1 MQHQKQHAT
10 QEKFGARV
18 VRHRYLAISSRYSL
32 HANTSGT
39 VRRTVSSSMGV
50 SQMWDVAVKEPT
62 TRRRGKVPQVSHQ
75 RQTSWSSQLSVA
87 CHFHIVVRSRATG
100 CMELRSL
107 QIRWLRAKK
116 WMQWFMIKTERCKSG
131 KSQPKKALNMP
142 LVWMCRPAASNFQ
155 THIGL
160 LTSY

>member
-1 MQHQKQHAT
+1 LLGIQRNVRGWQRRKRAQVGVESSAVPLGSTGTAVMCDLLELLELPSAAPKTQHQKQHAT

-75 RQTSWSSQLSVA
+75 RQTS
-87 CHFHIVVRSRATG
+87 
-100 CMELRSL
+100 
-107 QIRWLRAKK
+107 
-116 WMQWFMIKTERCKSG
+116 
-131 KSQPKKALNMP
+131 
-142 LVWMCRPAASNFQ
+142 
-155 THIGL
+155 
-160 LTSY
+160 